1 VVEQAQAVLAGGP
14 PEGWRGAAPLGLHV
28 EGPFLNP
35 QKKGAHNPEHLRPP
49 SLAHVA
55 AWSPAEH
62 VRLVTLAPELDGA
75 LEVIAALAARGVVV
89 SAGHSMATFAQAQAG
104 FAAGSTYGTHIFNAM
119 STLEHREPGLPGALL
134 TAPGQ
139 VVGLIPD
146 GVHTH
151 PAIVALVWRMKGAAG
166 LTLVTDAMA
175 ALGMPPGKYM
185 LGDQEVTV
193 TARDA
198 RLPSGTLAGSV
209 LALDEALRCLLR
221 FTGCSLQEA
230 LPTITSTPAGVLGLT
245 DRGRLAPGAIAD
257 LVFLDDDL
265 EVVRTLAAGEL
276 VYERN
281 R

>member
-1 VVEQAQAVLAGGP
+1 MTLLDCGCG
-14 PEGWRGAAPLGLHV
+14 EGTITV
-28 EGPFLNP
+28 
-35 QKKGAHNPEHLRPP
+35 
-49 SLAHVA
+49 
-55 AWSPAEH
+55 
-62 VRLVTLAPELDGA
+62 D
-75 LEVIAALAARGVVV
+75 LAAAV
-89 SAGHSMATFAQAQAG
+89 
-104 FAAGSTYGTHIFNAM
+104 
-119 STLEHREPGLPGALL
+119 
-134 TAPGQ
+134 APGQ

-193 TARDA
+193 GAHDA

-221 FTGCSLQEA
+221 FTGCSLQAA
-230 LPTITSTPAGVLGLT
+230 LPALTSTPADVLGLT

-265 EVVRTLAAGEL
+265 EIMRTLAAGEL